1 LPYEIY
7 FGKESQ
13 PWGGGGV
20 AFLDAEKPSVVLGK
34 MYLVS
39 EEQFE
44 DIHEQE
50 GKWYNRTLEFKCD
63 QINDWPVKSFTHDT
77 RCKENP
83 PSLTY
88 RGVIQSGMEEMLK
101 DERIFQSPAAI
112 LRGCL

>member
-7 FGKESQ
+7 FGKESKS
-13 PWGGGGV
+13 WGGGGV
-20 AFLDAEKPSVVLGK
+20 AFLDAEKPSVVLGR

-44 DIHEQE
+44 DIRTQE
-50 GKWYNRTLEFKCD
+50 GRWYNRTLEFECD
-63 QINDWPVKSFTHDT
+63 QIKDCPIKSFTHDT

-88 RGVIQSGMEEMLK
+88 RGVIQSGMKEMLE
-101 DERIFQSPAAI
+101 DDGIFQSPVAI
-112 LRGCL
+112 LRGC